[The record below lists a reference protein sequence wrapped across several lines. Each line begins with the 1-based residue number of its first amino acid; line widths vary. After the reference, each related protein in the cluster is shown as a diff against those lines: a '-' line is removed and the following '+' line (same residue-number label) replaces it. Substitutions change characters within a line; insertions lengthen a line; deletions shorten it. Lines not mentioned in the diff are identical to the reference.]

1 MEEGDERTHAGLVC
15 YKCPGN
21 FLVFGIFFLAGR
33 PGPLFILRALK
44 VCPLAPQFLLARHFY
59 FWASRNRKM
68 DLKSPRKPFRNFNH
82 PLVWTA
88 PISLT
93 VAILLW
99 GLVTRTAGLP
109 AFILPSPMQVAVRFW
124 KALADGSLLSNTL
137 VTLSEVLLGLL
148 AGTVIAVV
156 LGYAIAKSRLFERLV
171 APYLVATQ
179 AIPIVAI
186 APLLIIWFGP
196 GIFSKVLICALI
208 VFFPVLVNTV
218 VGVRAVPRPLHDL
231 MGSLRATPVQTL
243 RYLELP
249 AALPILLGG
258 LRIGA
263 TLSVIGAVVG
273 ELVGSDQGLGF
284 LVNVA
289 RGQYDTA
296 LVFVAVFTLI
306 ALALALYGAV
316 TLLERKFLTWQE
328 TNQ

>member
-1 MEEGDERTHAGLVC
+1 VSVSFAPQDYLCEA
-15 YKCPGN
+15 
-21 FLVFGIFFLAGR
+21 F
-33 PGPLFILRALK
+33 LFIP
-44 VCPLAPQFLLARHFY
+44 V
-59 FWASRNRKM
+59 SRKKKM
-68 DLKSPRKPFRNFNH
+68 DLQPLRKSFRTSRYS
-82 PLVWTA
+82 LYWTA
-88 PISLT
+88 PISFG
-93 VAILLW
+93 VALLIW
-99 GLVTRTAGLP
+99 WLVTRLAGLP
-109 AFILPSPMQVAVRFW
+109 AFILPSPLQVAVRFG
-124 KALADGSLLSNTL
+124 KSLTDGSLLSNTL
-137 VTLSEVLLGLL
+137 VTLTEVLLGLL
-148 AGTVIAVV
+148 AGTVTAVV
-156 LGYAIAKSRLFERLV
+156 LGYFIAKSRLFERLV

-186 APLLIIWFGP
+186 APLLVIWFGP

-231 MGSLRATPVQTL
+231 MGSLYATPSQTL
-243 RYLELP
+243 LYLELP

-306 ALALALYGAV
+306 LLALALYGIVAFV
-316 TLLERKFLTWQE
+316 ESKLLVWQE
-328 TNQ
+328 SYER